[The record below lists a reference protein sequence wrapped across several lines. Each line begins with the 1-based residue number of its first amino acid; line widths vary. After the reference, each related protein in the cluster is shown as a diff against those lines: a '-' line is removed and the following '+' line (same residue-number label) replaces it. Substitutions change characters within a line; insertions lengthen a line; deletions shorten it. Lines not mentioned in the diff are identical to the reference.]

1 MGIGGRASGVCRRI
15 VTHGIVGT
23 RDHRRTWCASSF
35 LGEDVIHILVVN
47 GPNLNLLGERE
58 VALYGTQTL
67 PEIEKEMRH
76 LARELGADLRFI
88 QSNHEGSLV
97 DAIQTARTWADAIVI
112 NPAAFT
118 HTSVA
123 LRDALAATS
132 LPIVEVHLTNIHRRE
147 EFRRR
152 SLIAE
157 IADGQ
162 ISGFGPASYL
172 LGLHAVVRLAA
183 QRASSEKIPQK
194 EKRPRTRNSRGKT
207 P

>member
-1 MGIGGRASGVCRRI
+1 MIRV
-15 VTHGIVGT
+15 
-23 RDHRRTWCASSF
+23 
-35 LGEDVIHILVVN
+35 LVVH

-58 VALYGTQTL
+58 VTLYGRQTL
-67 PEIEKEMRH
+67 PEIEKEMRT
-76 LARELGADLRFI
+76 LAEQLGADLRFV
-88 QSNHEGSLV
+88 QSNHEGALV
-97 DAIQTARTWADAIVI
+97 DAIQAARTWADAIVI

-123 LRDALAATS
+123 LRDTLAATP

-147 EFRRR
+147 EFRRH

-172 LGLHAVVRLAA
+172 LGLQAAVRLAG
-183 QRASSEKIPQK
+183 QRAPSKKTSRKNT
-194 EKRPRTRNSRGKT
+194 RARTPRGKT